1 LTLSGLTTEKFITGG
16 SFFKYTNTL
25 LVKELIM
32 LTAKD
37 VMVTPFDTINQ
48 EASVEEAINLILK
61 GKVRKTGHK
70 TISLI
75 VVDDYGQ
82 MTGVITMY
90 DILYHLRPDFLNFG
104 LNADEFPWTGQL
116 NKCIDAIKVKKVKQ
130 LMSCNVMGAKLNDH
144 IMVILDH
151 MIKNRYRRLPV
162 LDRNKPIGIIYLS
175 DIYHNIFK

>member
-1 LTLSGLTTEKFITGG
+1 
-16 SFFKYTNTL
+16 
-25 LVKELIM
+25 M

-37 VMVTPFDTINQ
+37 VMVTSFDTIHR
-48 EASVEEAINLILK
+48 EASVDEAIKLIRK

-90 DILYHLRPDFLNFG
+90 DILYHFRPDFLNFG
-104 LNADEFPWTGQL
+104 LNADDFPWTGQL
-116 NKCIDAIKVKKVKQ
+116 NKYINAIRAKKVHQ
-130 LMSCNVMGAKLNDH
+130 LMSENVMGARLDDH

-162 LDRNKPIGIIYLS
+162 LERNKPIGILYIS
-175 DIYHNIFK
+175 DLFDTIFK

>member
-1 LTLSGLTTEKFITGG
+1 
-16 SFFKYTNTL
+16 
-25 LVKELIM
+25 M

-37 VMVTPFDTINQ
+37 VMVTSFDTIHR
-48 EASVEEAINLILK
+48 EASVDEAIKLIRK

-104 LNADEFPWTGQL
+104 LNADDFPWTGQL
-116 NKCIDAIKVKKVKQ
+116 NKYINAIRAKKVHQ
-130 LMSCNVMGAKLNDH
+130 LMSENVMGARLDDH

-162 LDRNKPIGIIYLS
+162 LERNKPIGILYIS
-175 DIYHNIFK
+175 DLFDTIFK

>member
-1 LTLSGLTTEKFITGG
+1 
-16 SFFKYTNTL
+16 
-25 LVKELIM
+25 M

-37 VMVTPFDTINQ
+37 VMVTSFDKIHQ
-48 EASVEEAINLILK
+48 EALVDEAIKLILK

-90 DILYHLRPDFLNFG
+90 DILYHFRPDFLNFG
-104 LNADEFPWTGQL
+104 LNADDFPWAGQL
-116 NKCIDAIKVKKVKQ
+116 NKYINSIRVKKVHQ
-130 LMSCNVMGAKLNDH
+130 LMSGNVMGAKLDDH

-162 LDRNKPIGIIYLS
+162 LERNKPIGILYIS
-175 DIYHNIFK
+175 DIFDNIFK

>member
-1 LTLSGLTTEKFITGG
+1 
-16 SFFKYTNTL
+16 
-25 LVKELIM
+25 M

-37 VMVTPFDTINQ
+37 VMVTSFDTINQ
-48 EASVEEAINLILK
+48 EASVAEAIKLILK

-116 NKCIDAIKVKKVKQ
+116 NKCIDMIKAKKVNQ
-130 LMSCNVMGAKLNDH
+130 LMSVNVMGAKLDDH

-151 MIKNRYRRLPV
+151 MVKNRYRRLPI
-162 LDRNKPIGIIYLS
+162 LERNKPIGIIYLS

>member
-1 LTLSGLTTEKFITGG
+1 
-16 SFFKYTNTL
+16 
-25 LVKELIM
+25 M

-37 VMVTPFDTINQ
+37 VMETSFDTIHQ
-48 EASVEEAINLILK
+48 DASVVEAIELIRK

-104 LNADEFPWTGQL
+104 LNADEFPWAGQL
-116 NKCIDAIKVKKVKQ
+116 NKCIDAIKIKKVSQ
-130 LMSCNVMGAKLNDH
+130 LMSGNVMGAKLDDH

-151 MIKNRYRRLPV
+151 MVKNRYRRLPI
-162 LDRNKPIGIIYLS
+162 LERNKPIGIIYLS

>member
-1 LTLSGLTTEKFITGG
+1 
-16 SFFKYTNTL
+16 
-25 LVKELIM
+25 M

-37 VMVTPFDTINQ
+37 VMVTSFDTIHQ
-48 EASVEEAINLILK
+48 EASVDEAINLILK

-104 LNADEFPWTGQL
+104 LNANEFPWTGQL
-116 NKCIDAIKVKKVKQ
+116 NQCIAAIKAKKVKQ
-130 LMSCNVMGAKLNDH
+130 IMSGNVMGANPNDH
-144 IMVILDH
+144 IIVILDH

-162 LDRNKPIGIIYLS
+162 LERNKPLGIIYIS

>member
-1 LTLSGLTTEKFITGG
+1 
-16 SFFKYTNTL
+16 
-25 LVKELIM
+25 M
-32 LTAKD
+32 LTARD
-37 VMVTPFDTINQ
+37 VMVTSFDTIHQ
-48 EASVEEAINLILK
+48 EASIDEAIKSILK

-116 NKCIDAIKVKKVKQ
+116 NKCINAIKAKKVQ
-130 LMSCNVMGAKLNDH
+130 RLMSGNVMGAKLDDH

-162 LDRNKPIGIIYLS
+162 LERNKPIGILYIS
-175 DIYHNIFK
+175 DIFDNIFK

>member
-1 LTLSGLTTEKFITGG
+1 
-16 SFFKYTNTL
+16 
-25 LVKELIM
+25 
-32 LTAKD
+32 
-37 VMVTPFDTINQ
+37 MVTPFDTINQ

-116 NKCIDAIKVKKVKQ
+116 NKCIDAIKVNNGY
-130 LMSCNVMGAKLNDH
+130 LRYSTLIMLNS
-144 IMVILDH
+144 
-151 MIKNRYRRLPV
+151 IKYDNYRFTVSSGFRTP
-162 LDRNKPIGIIYLS
+162 
-175 DIYHNIFK
+175 

>member
-1 LTLSGLTTEKFITGG
+1 
-16 SFFKYTNTL
+16 
-25 LVKELIM
+25 M

-37 VMVTPFDTINQ
+37 VMVTSFDTIHR
-48 EASVEEAINLILK
+48 EASVDEAIKLIRK

-90 DILYHLRPDFLNFG
+90 DILYHFRPDFLNFG
-104 LNADEFPWTGQL
+104 LNADDFPWTGQL
-116 NKCIDAIKVKKVKQ
+116 NKYINAIRAKKVRQ
-130 LMSCNVMGAKLNDH
+130 LMSENVMGARLDDH

-162 LDRNKPIGIIYLS
+162 LERNKPIGILYIS
-175 DIYHNIFK
+175 DLFDTIFK